1 MTTSKISVFLR
12 GATDELSKVL
22 RDNGFLTVAPEREQE
37 LAAIL
42 EKFNE
47 EMYGAPSSSSP
58 RRKQTD
64 VRVMSETPVVY
75 DRDYLTKQSVQEL
88 LRIAK
93 AKGCKNLGP
102 RKKESLIEK
111 LLLHLT
117 APLAIEEADQSNSEP
132 SSQTSEITAATD
144 DELRPEPV
152 PAAPT
157 VDEAKEKK
165 PRKKKESIDEPA
177 LVVPTGDAPEPAKK
191 QRKKKEKS
199 DDESSQVVSTG
210 DAPEPAK
217 KERKKKEKS
226 DDESKPKAERKK
238 KTKEPVT
245 EAEEKQEKEEEEVTI
260 AVRSWIH
267 PKEQDKPPAERTRYC
282 IDPITNNI
290 YNPDQLTDEPVGR
303 WDDETQEI
311 IPF

>member
-1 MTTSKISVFLR
+1 MAISKISVFLR
-12 GATDELSKVL
+12 DTTDKLSTVL
-22 RDNGFLTVAPEREQE
+22 RDNGFLTVPPERESE
-37 LAAIL
+37 LATLL
-42 EKFNE
+42 EKFND
-47 EMYGAPSSSSP
+47 EMYGAPSSGSP

-102 RKKESLIEK
+102 RKKESLVDK
-111 LLLHLT
+111 LLQHFT
-117 APLAIEEADQSNSEP
+117 APPLVTEADQVQSEA
-132 SSQTSEITAATD
+132 SSQASDITGASD

-152 PAAPT
+152 PAAP
-157 VDEAKEKK
+157 DETKEKK
-165 PRKKKESIDEPA
+165 PRKKKEPTDEPA
-177 LVVPTGDAPEPAKK
+177 PVPTGDAPAPVKKERKKKEKAEEDSQVVPTGDAPAPA
-191 QRKKKEKS
+191 
-199 DDESSQVVSTG
+199 V
-210 DAPEPAK
+210 K

-238 KTKEPVT
+238 KAAPAE
-245 EAEEKQEKEEEEVTI
+245 EEKQEKEDEEENTI

-267 PKEQDKPPAERTRYC
+267 PKEQDKPPTERTRYC

-290 YNPDQLTDEPVGR
+290 YNPDQLTAEPIGR
-303 WDDETQEI
+303 WDDDAQEI

>member
-22 RDNGFLTVAPEREQE
+22 RDNGFLSVPPERENE
-37 LAAIL
+37 LTVLL

-47 EMYGAPSSSSP
+47 EMYGSPSAGSP

-64 VRVMSETPVVY
+64 VRVMTETPVVY

-111 LLLHLT
+111 LLQHFTTPHL
-117 APLAIEEADQSNSEP
+117 ADAEEPKSEA
-132 SSQTSEITAATD
+132 SSQESDGTTTDAPTD
-144 DELRPEPV
+144 DELRLEPV
-152 PAAPT
+152 PVPAVA
-157 VDEAKEKK
+157 DEAPKEKK
-165 PRKKKESIDEPA
+165 PRKKKESTDEP
-177 LVVPTGDAPEPAKK
+177 VHTGDLSEPEPAKK
-191 QRKKKEKS
+191 GRKKKDETEPKPEK
-199 DDESSQVVSTG
+199 
-210 DAPEPAK
+210 
-217 KERKKKEKS
+217 KKKEKS

-238 KTKEPVT
+238 KEKPVVAPAPVSD
-245 EAEEKQEKEEEEVTI
+245 EDEVTI

-267 PKEQDKPPAERTRYC
+267 PKEQDKPPTERTRYC

-290 YNPDQLTDEPVGR
+290 YNPDQLTDEPIGR
-303 WDDETQEI
+303 WDEDAQEI
-311 IPF
+311 IPC

>member
-22 RDNGFLTVAPEREQE
+22 RDNGFLTVPPERETE

-64 VRVMSETPVVY
+64 VRVISEIPVVY

-111 LLLHLT
+111 LLQHLT
-117 APLAIEEADQSNSEP
+117 SPPLATEAEQSNSEA
-132 SSQTSEITAATD
+132 SSQASDITAATD

-157 VDEAKEKK
+157 SEETKEKK
-165 PRKKKESIDEPA
+165 PRKKKEPTDEPA
-177 LVVPTGDAPEPAKK
+177 PVVLTGDAPEPAKK
-191 QRKKKEKS
+191 PRKKKEKS
-199 DDESSQVVSTG
+199 EEDSQVVPTG
-210 DAPEPAK
+210 DAPAPAVK

-226 DDESKPKAERKK
+226 DEPKAERKK
-238 KTKEPVT
+238 KAPAE
-245 EAEEKQEKEEEEVTI
+245 EEKQEKEDEEEVTI

-290 YNPDQLTDEPVGR
+290 YNPDQLTDEPIGR